1 MRYSANMKRFLS
13 ALSACALG
21 LSLSI
26 AAPLA
31 ASAADA
37 QTVTINTAMAFSPSQ
52 ITVHAGQP
60 VTLKFVGAGGVHGI
74 ESKDLGIPSTTI
86 TPGSTKSVTFTPQ
99 KAGTYTLH
107 CMIPCGPEH
116 GKMALVIN
124 VVA

>member
-1 MRYSANMKRFLS
+1 MKRFLS

-26 AAPLA
+26 AVPAVAFA
-31 ASAADA
+31 AT
-37 QTVTINTAMAFSPSQ
+37 QTVTINTSSASLFSPSQ

-60 VTLKFVGAGGVHGI
+60 VTLKFVGTGGVHGVQ
-74 ESKDLGIPSTTI
+74 SSALGIPATTI
-86 TPGSTKSVTFTPQ
+86 TPGSTKTVTFTPQ

-107 CMIPCGPEH
+107 CTIMCGPEH
-116 GKMALVIN
+116 NKMVLVIK